1 MYFFIAFGVLIAI
14 SIILLIINS
23 HKWYS
28 DLTTFVC
35 GTILIL
41 CLFAAIACGFSLL
54 TIEKDFDYIEAQYNN
69 LKEQVDYVDYD
80 YILTDANLRNQ
91 VLEMNNTIAKHYT
104 YCDNPWL
111 GLWYSER
118 IGNLEN
124 LEW

>member
-1 MYFFIAFGVLIAI
+1 MYWFILFGVIIAI
-14 SIILLIINS
+14 GTVLLIINAK
-23 HKWYS
+23 KWYN
-28 DLTTFVC
+28 DCIAVFTTFFIVSAV
-35 GTILIL
+35 I
-41 CLFAAIACGFSLL
+41 AAICCGISLL

-91 VLEMNNTIAKHYT
+91 VLEMNNKIAKHHT

-111 GLWYSER
+111 GLWYSEH

>member
-28 DLTTFVC
+28 DGTEFICVAIITLSLLAALFC
-35 GTILIL
+35 G
-41 CLFAAIACGFSLL
+41 GSLL

-69 LKEQVDYVDYD
+69 LKEQVEYVDYD

-91 VLEMNNTIAKHYT
+91 VLKMNNTIAKHRT